1 MKRWI
6 YFICFCTLMVLVC
19 EELNKNRQDTDPVA
33 IETGSD
39 QVVVTA
45 HLASQVKKENQR
57 DRKIAYVT
65 FDDGPSC
72 NTEEILQILQEKK
85 AVATFFLISDNL
97 TEKRQKSVKKLIA
110 QGNEVGIHTACHEHE
125 IMYKNET
132 AFMKD
137 FMTAYEKIEKTTGVK
152 PKVQR
157 FPWGSNNGFV
167 RGFVDSATEKMHE
180 MGVKSFDWSVSG
192 EDAVRMNVSTAE
204 IIANVKK
211 DLTRFQYP
219 IILLHDSGGAKNTPK
234 ALPRI
239 LDYIR
244 QQGYE
249 FGVLSDRD
257 EYQFPKKWRK

>member
-1 MKRWI
+1 
-6 YFICFCTLMVLVC
+6 
-19 EELNKNRQDTDPVA
+19 
-33 IETGSD
+33 
-39 QVVVTA
+39 
-45 HLASQVKKENQR
+45 
-57 DRKIAYVT
+57 
-65 FDDGPSC
+65 
-72 NTEEILQILQEKK
+72 
-85 AVATFFLISDNL
+85 
-97 TEKRQKSVKKLIA
+97 
-110 QGNEVGIHTACHEHE
+110 
-125 IMYKNET
+125 MYKNE
-132 AFMKD
+132 
-137 FMTAYEKIEKTTGVK
+137 TAYEKIEKTTGVK

-157 FPWGSNNGFV
+157 FPWGSNNGFA
-167 RGFVDSATEKMHE
+167 REFVDSATEKMHE

>member
-19 EELNKNRQDTDPVA
+19 EELNKNRQDADPVA

-45 HLASQVKKENQR
+45 RLASQVKKENQR

-125 IMYKNET
+125 IMYKNDT
-132 AFMKD
+132 DFMRD